1 MVSCRYFVQ
10 PSAASLALPECF
22 RGFVIVYLVGRGC
35 LLGAT
40 KSFVKFT
47 ARANVPYSALRG
59 RSARAVKPIWSHR
72 ADFKKLTR

>member
-1 MVSCRYFVQ
+1 MASCRYFVQ
-10 PSAASLALPECF
+10 PYAASFDLPECF

-35 LLGAT
+35 LLGAM

-59 RSARAVKPIWSHR
+59 RLTRSVKPIWSHR
-72 ADFKKLTR
+72 ADSKKLFR